1 MANLVGG
8 KIFIRVNGKQLKAK
22 GAFTFNAGFDKN
34 EMVLGH
40 DGVHGPKVMP
50 QIPKIEGNITLDSA
64 NFGLRELAAVA
75 NATVTCE
82 LADGTVGTLAEAW
95 QTAEL
100 DLNTEEGEVGVAFQ
114 GVTAD
119 IV

>member
-8 KIFIRVNGKQLKAK
+8 QIFIRVNGKQLKAK

-64 NFGLRELAAVA
+64 NFGLKELAAVA
-75 NATVTCE
+75 NATVTLE
-82 LADGTVGTLAEAW
+82 LADGTVGTLSEAW

-114 GVTAD
+114 GITGA